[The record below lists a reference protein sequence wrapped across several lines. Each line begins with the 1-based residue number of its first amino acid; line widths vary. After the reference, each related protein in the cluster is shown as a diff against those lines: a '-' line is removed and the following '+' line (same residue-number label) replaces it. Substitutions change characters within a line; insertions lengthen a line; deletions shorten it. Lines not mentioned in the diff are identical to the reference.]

1 MIHKHKV
8 IWSSLSKASLWGL
21 SIISAQA
28 ELVNLKLK
36 EFMDNNVCSMVCLSV
51 QKFEYIWDLDHFRFW
66 EIFFEM
72 KLKI

>member
-36 EFMDNNVCSMVCLSV
+36 EFMDNNVCSKVCLSV
-51 QKFEYIWDLDHFRFW
+51 QKLSIFGTWTILDSGRSF
-66 EIFFEM
+66 
-72 KLKI
+72 LK